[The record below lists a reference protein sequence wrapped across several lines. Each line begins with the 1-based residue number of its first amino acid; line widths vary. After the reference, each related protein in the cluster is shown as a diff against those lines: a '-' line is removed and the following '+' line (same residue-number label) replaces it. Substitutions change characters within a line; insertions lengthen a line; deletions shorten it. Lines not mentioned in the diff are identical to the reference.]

1 MSRLPDWVAGAADDT
16 IKANDQAPTASRV
29 LVVSAS
35 EFITNPFAY
44 AGNGPDL
51 GSQFAM
57 FGNVG
62 GDRQLLMIA
71 GQYANRYLTN
81 TILSIKNTLDW
92 ISGDADLLAASAKLI
107 SDPNITYRDVAK
119 PKISAEDDEAPGV
132 SRSTRSSMR
141 SGAIDGNGLFGA
153 LQAKGRFEAS
163 EYASGA
169 DHPGRGPGVHRCIRL
184 HATGGDPISAAGT
197 GLARSCGYSRAREAF
212 RLAGIGAS
220 LMRHSAVRSAAT
232 AAWRRGA

>member
-1 MSRLPDWVAGAADDT
+1 VIS
-16 IKANDQAPTASRV
+16 S
-29 LVVSAS
+29 S

-107 SDPNITYRDVAK
+107 SDPNINYRDIAK
-119 PKISAEDDEAPGV
+119 PKISAEDDEAAIRKKDEDYKSARGKLQ
-132 SRSTRSSMR
+132 RSIQWTLTLGMPVFFALSAFSGGAAVVEKDQCAAKLERSHENS
-141 SGAIDGNGLFGA
+141 
-153 LQAKGRFEAS
+153 
-163 EYASGA
+163 YAY
-169 DHPGRGPGVHRCIRL
+169 VHKKL
-184 HATGGDPISAAGT
+184 
-197 GLARSCGYSRAREAF
+197 
-212 RLAGIGAS
+212 
-220 LMRHSAVRSAAT
+220 
-232 AAWRRGA
+232 